1 MEFTGERMV
10 PERADPATFWHH
22 VYRYKFAIP
31 YCRGR
36 RVLDVA
42 CGEGYGCASIKE
54 AGAASVTGVD
64 ISGEA
69 CRHAR
74 DRYGVNAIE
83 GSALDLPLP
92 DASVDVVVSFETI
105 EHLPDPA
112 RFIDECARVLAPG
125 GRLVISSPNRDL
137 YRLRNGLNPFH
148 CSELSEREFTHVVQR
163 GFEIESIHG
172 QYPELRPAGLHSL
185 LMWPYAAW
193 TLVRGMNRLRR
204 LVRGTLGRYY
214 SSVPNIFYDNPSLAV
229 NGKLPREQSIW
240 NPNIVRPRRPSPHLE
255 FVFLLVVARLRA

>member
-1 MEFTGERMV
+1 MV

-54 AGAASVTGVD
+54 AGATLVTGVD
-64 ISGEA
+64 VSGEA

-83 GSALDLPLP
+83 GSALDLPLC

-105 EHLPDPA
+105 EHLPDPG

-125 GRLVISSPNRDL
+125 GRIVMSSPNRDL
-137 YRLRNGLNPFH
+137 YRLRNGINRFH
-148 CSELSEREFTHVVQR
+148 CAELSEPELLRTVGRRFDVEGVF
-163 GFEIESIHG
+163 G
-172 QYPELRPAGLHSL
+172 QYPELRPAGLLSPAL
-185 LMWPYAAW
+185 WPLAPW
-193 TLVRGMNRLRR
+193 TLMRGANRLRR
-204 LVRGTLGRYY
+204 MARFTLGRYY
-214 SSVPNIFYDNPSLAV
+214 FSVPPELYENPALAV
-229 NGKLPREQSIW
+229 NGDLPGAHSVW
-240 NPNIVRPRRPSPHLE
+240 NPNIVRARRPSHHLD
-255 FVFLLVVARLRA
+255 FVFLLVVACLRA